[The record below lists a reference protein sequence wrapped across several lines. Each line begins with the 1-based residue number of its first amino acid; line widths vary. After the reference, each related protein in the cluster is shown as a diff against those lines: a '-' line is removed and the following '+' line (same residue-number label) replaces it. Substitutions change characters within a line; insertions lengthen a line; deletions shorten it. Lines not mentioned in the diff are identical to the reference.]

1 MKLFDIRW
9 KWFKRPIHLVAH
21 LLHLMWREEAT
32 FINPELMDAWMSY
45 VEKLYS
51 TLECDVLFR
60 ELHEYRNGTGTFSY
74 ALAREERS
82 MMTPVTWWENFGGRT
97 PKLQALAIRILSQV
111 SVKC

>member
-1 MKLFDIRW
+1 
-9 KWFKRPIHLVAH
+9 
-21 LLHLMWREEAT
+21 MWREEAT

-74 ALAREERS
+74 ALAREEIS
-82 MMTPVTWWENFGGRT
+82 MMTPVTWWENFWWKNSKAPSISCPHIT
-97 PKLQALAIRILSQV
+97 PSKCQV
-111 SVKC
+111 LKK